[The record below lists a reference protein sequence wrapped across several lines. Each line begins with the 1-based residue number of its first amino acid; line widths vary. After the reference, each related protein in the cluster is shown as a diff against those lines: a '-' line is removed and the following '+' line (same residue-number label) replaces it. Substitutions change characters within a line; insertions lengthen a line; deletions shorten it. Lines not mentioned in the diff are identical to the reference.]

1 MSFAS
6 DVKKELTLLLGDE
19 CCLKAELSALLRSN
33 SEIFYSQQHLNV
45 DFHTQNPTVAKR
57 VFRLLKE
64 LYHSDIELI
73 TKKGTQF
80 NKRNTYVIRV
90 TDQAAQIVKDLELV
104 AGFSVIQTIPLS
116 LVQAECDQRAYL
128 RGVFIASGS
137 VNHPRTSNYHL
148 ELLLKDEQHALDVLS
163 LLNTFEYNARMIER
177 HKGFM
182 IYLKEAE
189 KISDFLKLIEANG
202 SVMKFEDVRIYR
214 DISNNVNRMNNCDIA
229 NQRKT
234 LSAALQQLEDIVYIE
249 KKVGLKKLPRS
260 AYEAAILR
268 KKYPEASIIEIAEKY
283 QKRTGKP
290 ISKSAINHRFRSL
303 RALADKLRA

>member
-64 LYHSDIELI
+64 LYHSEIELI

-104 AGFSVIQTIPLS
+104 AGFSVIQTIPLE

-234 LSAALQQLEDIVYIE
+234 LSAAMQQLEDIVYIE

-290 ISKSAINHRFRSL
+290 ISKSAINHRFRSI
-303 RALADKLRA
+303 RDMADKLRV

>member
-73 TKKGTQF
+73 TRKGTQF
-80 NKRNTYVIRV
+80 NKRNTYIIRV
-90 TDQAAQIVKDLELV
+90 TDQADQIVKDLQFV
-104 AGFSVIQTIPLS
+104 AGFSVIQTIPLD
-116 LVQAECDQRAYL
+116 LVQVECDQRAYL

-148 ELLLKDEQHALDVLS
+148 EMLLKDEQHAMDVLS
-163 LLNTFEYNARMIER
+163 LLNTFDYNARMIER

-234 LSAALQQLEDIVYIE
+234 LSAAMQQLEDIVYIE

-260 AYEAAILR
+260 AYEAAVLR

-290 ISKSAINHRFRSL
+290 ISKSAINHRFRSI
-303 RALADKLRA
+303 RDMADKLRV

>member
-57 VFRLLKE
+57 VFRLLRE
-64 LYHSDIELI
+64 LYHSEIELI

-90 TDQAAQIVKDLELV
+90 TDQAREIVHDLQLV
-104 AGFSVIQTIPLS
+104 AGFSVIQTIPLE
-116 LVQAECDQRAYL
+116 LIQAECDQRAYL

-163 LLNTFEYNARMIER
+163 LLNTFDYNARMVER

-214 DISNNVNRMNNCDIA
+214 DISNNVNRINNCDIA

-234 LSAALQQLEDIVYIE
+234 LSAAMQQLEDIVYIE

-290 ISKSAINHRFRSL
+290 ISKSAINHRFRSI
-303 RALADKLRA
+303 RDMADKLRV

>member
-45 DFHTQNPTVAKR
+45 DFQTQNPTVAKR

-64 LYHSDIELI
+64 LYHSEIELI

-104 AGFSVIQTIPLS
+104 SGFSVIQTIPLEF
-116 LVQAECDQRAYL
+116 VQAECDQRAYL

-234 LSAALQQLEDIVYIE
+234 LSAAMQQLEDIVYIE

-283 QKRTGKP
+283 QKRTGKS
-290 ISKSAINHRFRSL
+290 ISKSAINHRFRSI
-303 RALADKLRA
+303 RDMADKLRV

>member
-64 LYHSDIELI
+64 LYHSEIELI

-104 AGFSVIQTIPLS
+104 AGFSVIQTIPLE

-234 LSAALQQLEDIVYIE
+234 LSAAMQQLEDIVYIE

-260 AYEAAILR
+260 AYEAAVLR

-290 ISKSAINHRFRSL
+290 ISKSAINHRFRSI
-303 RALADKLRA
+303 RDMADKLRV

>member
-1 MSFAS
+1 M
-6 DVKKELTLLLGDE
+6 
-19 CCLKAELSALLRSN
+19 
-33 SEIFYSQQHLNV
+33 
-45 DFHTQNPTVAKR
+45 
-57 VFRLLKE
+57 
-64 LYHSDIELI
+64 
-73 TKKGTQF
+73 
-80 NKRNTYVIRV
+80 
-90 TDQAAQIVKDLELV
+90 
-104 AGFSVIQTIPLS
+104 
-116 LVQAECDQRAYL
+116 
-128 RGVFIASGS
+128 
-137 VNHPRTSNYHL
+137 
-148 ELLLKDEQHALDVLS
+148 
-163 LLNTFEYNARMIER
+163 NARMIER
-177 HKGFM
+177 NKGWM

-189 KISDFLKLIEANG
+189 RISDFLKLIEANG
-202 SVMKFEDVRIYR
+202 SVMKFEDIRIYR
-214 DISNNVNRMNNCDIA
+214 DISNMVNRMNNCDIA

>member
-45 DFHTQNPTVAKR
+45 DFQTQNPTVAKR

-64 LYHSDIELI
+64 LYHSEIELI

-80 NKRNTYVIRV
+80 NKRNMYVIRV

-104 AGFSVIQTIPLS
+104 SGFSVIQTIPLEF
-116 LVQAECDQRAYL
+116 VQAECDQRAYL

-148 ELLLKDEQHALDVLS
+148 ELLLRDEQHALDVLS

-234 LSAALQQLEDIVYIE
+234 LSAAMQQLEDIVYIE
-249 KKVGLKKLPRS
+249 KKIGLKKLPRS

-290 ISKSAINHRFRSL
+290 ISKSAINHRFRSI
-303 RALADKLRA
+303 RDMADKLRV

>member
-45 DFHTQNPTVAKR
+45 DFQTQNPTVAKR

-64 LYHSDIELI
+64 LYHSEIELI

-104 AGFSVIQTIPLS
+104 SGFSVIQTIPLEF
-116 LVQAECDQRAYL
+116 VQAECDQRAYL

-234 LSAALQQLEDIVYIE
+234 LSAAMQQLEDIVYIE
-249 KKVGLKKLPRS
+249 KKIGLKKLPRS

-290 ISKSAINHRFRSL
+290 ISKSAINHRFRSI
-303 RALADKLRA
+303 RDMADKLRV

>member
-90 TDQAAQIVKDLELV
+90 TDQAAHIVKDLELV

-148 ELLLKDEQHALDVLS
+148 ELLLKDEQHAL
-163 LLNTFEYNARMIER
+163 A
-177 HKGFM
+177 
-182 IYLKEAE
+182 
-189 KISDFLKLIEANG
+189 
-202 SVMKFEDVRIYR
+202 
-214 DISNNVNRMNNCDIA
+214 
-229 NQRKT
+229 
-234 LSAALQQLEDIVYIE
+234 
-249 KKVGLKKLPRS
+249 
-260 AYEAAILR
+260 
-268 KKYPEASIIEIAEKY
+268 
-283 QKRTGKP
+283 
-290 ISKSAINHRFRSL
+290 
-303 RALADKLRA
+303 

>member
-90 TDQAAQIVKDLELV
+90 TDQAAHIVKDLELV

-268 KKYPEASIIEIAEKY
+268 KKYPEASMIEIAEKY

-290 ISKSAINHRFRSL
+290 ISKSAINHRFRSI
-303 RALADKLRA
+303 RDMADKLRV

>member
-45 DFHTQNPTVAKR
+45 DFQTQNPTVAKR

-64 LYHSDIELI
+64 LYHSEIELI

-104 AGFSVIQTIPLS
+104 SGFSVIQTIPLEF
-116 LVQAECDQRAYL
+116 VQAECDQRAYL

-234 LSAALQQLEDIVYIE
+234 LSAAMQQLEDIVYIE
-249 KKVGLKKLPRS
+249 KKIGLKKLPRS

-283 QKRTGKP
+283 QKRTGKS
-290 ISKSAINHRFRSL
+290 ISKSAINHRFRSI
-303 RALADKLRA
+303 RDMADKLRV

>member
-64 LYHSDIELI
+64 LYHSQIDLI

-90 TDQAAQIVKDLELV
+90 TDQADQIVQDLQLV
-104 AGFSVIQTIPLS
+104 AGFSVIQTIPLE
-116 LVQAECDQRAYL
+116 LIQAECDQRAYL
-128 RGVFIASGS
+128 RGVFIAAGS

-182 IYLKEAE
+182 IYVKEAE

-234 LSAALQQLEDIVYIE
+234 LSAANQQLEDIVYIE

-260 AYEAAILR
+260 AYEAAVLR

-290 ISKSAINHRFRSL
+290 ISKSAINHRFRSI
-303 RALADKLRA
+303 REMADKLRV

>member
-64 LYHSDIELI
+64 LYHSEIELI

-104 AGFSVIQTIPLS
+104 AGFSVIQTIPLE

-148 ELLLKDEQHALDVLS
+148 ELLLRDEQHALDVLS

-234 LSAALQQLEDIVYIE
+234 LSAAMQQLEDIVYIE

-290 ISKSAINHRFRSL
+290 ISKSAINHRFRSI
-303 RALADKLRA
+303 RDMADKLRV